1 MNKNIATG
9 TNTLLILL
17 LTFGSAAASADFA
30 VPAEQRPGQ
39 NGLFKAAQMSKAS
52 TPLVRVLSEYRAHL
66 NQGRRTAFEPSDQF
80 LPFSAGRVLVDA
92 RATTNGAALLDDL
105 QQLGLMNGTHYGEV
119 VSGFLPVAAI
129 DLAVT
134 LSSLRSISTAIAPI
148 RNAGSVT
155 SQGDIALRAIA
166 ARTSHGVDG
175 TGVTVGV
182 LSDSFNT
189 LGGAAADIANGDLPA
204 AGVPVIGGESAYCGT
219 VVFCVDEGRAMAQI
233 IYDMAPGV
241 DILFHTGLATKGDY
255 ASGITA
261 LAAAGA
267 DIIVDDL
274 LYLNEPMFQDGIVA
288 QAVDSVTASGVAYYS
303 AAGNAGDESYEAAF
317 VDSGVI
323 FCIEFFLPI
332 GDCDPIYE
340 RVGRMHDFDPGPG
353 VDLYQSVTVPIEGVL
368 TVAMQWDEPFGGAGP
383 RNDHDIVLLDET
395 GGIFFEISANDNIV
409 TGEGWEVLQFYNA
422 TYLGYGTSF
431 NLIITYDDVDSRD
444 PPATLLK
451 TVIFGS
457 SNTINEFQTNSAT
470 LYGHVNAAGAE
481 AVGAAFFLDT
491 PEYGIAPPVL
501 ESYSSRGG
509 TPILFANNGAAL
521 GGPVIRSKPEIT
533 AVDGVN
539 TTFFFDDSHGNDGI
553 DDFFG
558 TSAAAPHAAG
568 VAALMLQAQPGSSP
582 QQINTALESSAID
595 MNTAGFDHDSG
606 YGLIQAD
613 AAIAALLAA
622 GDNNLPTASFT
633 SGIAG
638 MDVTFTDTSSDSD
651 GSIVAWS
658 WDFGDGNSTGVQNPS
673 HTYVAGGTYTVVL
686 TVTDNDSGINSS
698 SQQVAVSTGGG
709 GNAPPVANF
718 AYACSARN
726 CTFDSSASTDD
737 VGIFSYAWTFGDG
750 SSSSLA
756 NPSHTYPANG
766 NFGVTLVVTDD
777 EGASDTAIAV
787 FRVKN
792 RGNTSG
798 STGGDTTGD
807 TGGTKGGSEK
817 GRKKCNDGSDNDGD
831 GLIDAADPD
840 CQ

>member
-1 MNKNIATG
+1 MNGFLVYSAK
-9 TNTLLILL
+9 TLLMSLL
-17 LTFGSAAASADFA
+17 EFGASTASADSA

-39 NGLFKAAQMSKAS
+39 NGLFKAAQLSKAS

-105 QQLGLMNGTHYGEV
+105 QQLGLTNGAHYGDV
-119 VSGFLPVAAI
+119 VSGLLPVAAI
-129 DLAVT
+129 DQAVT
-134 LSSLRSISTAIAPI
+134 LSSLRSISAAIAPI
-148 RNAGSVT
+148 TNAGSVT
-155 SQGDIALRAIA
+155 SQGDIALRAVA
-166 ARTSHGVDG
+166 ARTTYGVDG

-182 LSDSFNT
+182 ISDSFDT
-189 LGGAAADIANGDLPA
+189 LGGAAADIVSGDLPA
-204 AGVPVIGGESAYCGT
+204 AGVPVIGGESALCGS
-219 VVFCVDEGRAMAQI
+219 VVFCIDEGRAMAQI
-233 IYDMAPGV
+233 IYDMAPGA
-241 DILFHTGLATKGDY
+241 DILFHTGY
-255 ASGITA
+255 ASRADFANGITA
-261 LAAAGA
+261 LATAGA
-267 DIIVDDL
+267 DVIVDDL
-274 LYLNEPMFQDGIVA
+274 LYVNEPMFQDGIVA
-288 QAVDSVTASGVAYYS
+288 QAVDSVTAGGVAYYS

-317 VDSGVI
+317 ADSGVI

-332 GDCDPIYE
+332 GDCDPIFE

-353 VDLYQSVTVPIEGVL
+353 TDLYQSVTVPIEGVM
-368 TVAMQWDEPFGGAGP
+368 TVALQWDEPFGGAGP
-383 RNDHDIVLLDET
+383 RIDHDIVLLDQS

-431 NLIITYDDVDSRD
+431 NLIITYDDVDSIAA
-444 PPATLLK
+444 PATLLK

-457 SNTINEFQTNSAT
+457 SNTLNEFQTNSGT
-470 LYGHVNAAGAE
+470 LFGHANAAGAE

-491 PEYGIAPPVL
+491 PEFGIAPPTL
-501 ESYSSRGG
+501 EPYSSKGG
-509 TPILFANNGAAL
+509 TPILFASNGSPL

-539 TTFFFDDSHGNDGI
+539 TTFFFDDSHGNDLI

-582 QQINTALESSAID
+582 QQINTALEGSTLD
-595 MNTAGFDHDSG
+595 MNAAGFDHDSG

-622 GDNNLPTASFT
+622 GSNNLPTAGFT
-633 SGIAG
+633 SSIAG

-651 GSIVAWS
+651 GSIMAWS
-658 WDFGDGNSTGVQNPS
+658 WNFGDGNSTGVQNPS
-673 HTYVAGGTYTVVL
+673 HTYVTGGTYTVVL

-698 SQQVAVSTGGG
+698 SQQVAVSAGGG

-737 VGIFSYAWTFGDG
+737 VGIVSYAWTFGDG

-766 NFGVTLVVTDD
+766 NFGVTLVVTDV
-777 EGASDTAIAV
+777 ELASDSVIAV

-798 STGGDTTGD
+798 STGGDSTGD
-807 TGGTKGGSEK
+807 TGGNTGGSEK
-817 GRKKCNDGSDNDGD
+817 GRKKCNDGRDNDGD
-831 GLIDAADPD
+831 GLVDAADPD